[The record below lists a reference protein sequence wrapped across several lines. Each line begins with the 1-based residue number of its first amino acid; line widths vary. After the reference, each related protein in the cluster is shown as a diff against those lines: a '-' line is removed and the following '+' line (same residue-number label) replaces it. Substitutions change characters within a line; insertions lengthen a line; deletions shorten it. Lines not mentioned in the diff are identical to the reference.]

1 MPHDDVNKIPFPA
14 GTTVVRIGEVKTAG
28 RDVILRATLGSCV
41 GIGVLWRSRGLYA
54 LAHCLLPDAP
64 PGEVAD
70 AGQGARYVTWA
81 VPSLLRMLNAPEH
94 AHSELDVVIAGGAN
108 MLHFKTKAAPGGL
121 VGDQNVASARRVL
134 HAAKLGVVHAEVGGE
149 HARQLSID
157 GANDRFEVRT
167 IEKP

>member
-64 PGEVAD
+64 PGEVSD
-70 AGQGARYVTWA
+70 AGQGARYLPGPFRRCCA
-81 VPSLLRMLNAPEH
+81 CSMHLNTHTPN
-94 AHSELDVVIAGGAN
+94 S
-108 MLHFKTKAAPGGL
+108 T
-121 VGDQNVASARRVL
+121 S
-134 HAAKLGVVHAEVGGE
+134 
-149 HARQLSID
+149 
-157 GANDRFEVRT
+157 
-167 IEKP
+167 